1 MCFVAGA
8 LGLTGLAGNLF
19 NASLALSAVTQVA
32 GAAARFGRQ
41 QCQRIGQV

>member
-32 GAAARFGRQ
+32 GAAAKNKAARQ
-41 QCQRIGQV
+41 TAS